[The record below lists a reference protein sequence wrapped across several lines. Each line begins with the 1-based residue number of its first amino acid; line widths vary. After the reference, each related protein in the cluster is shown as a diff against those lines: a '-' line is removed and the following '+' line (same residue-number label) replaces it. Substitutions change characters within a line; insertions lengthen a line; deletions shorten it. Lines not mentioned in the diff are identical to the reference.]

1 MKKRDRRQEE
11 PGGVQWLNA
20 MCEVLKG
27 GVLAGVTAIAALLL
41 CAVLVSTGVLPVGA
55 MEGAVLAVC
64 VLGALVG
71 GVYAVGRV
79 GVLPLLVGP
88 GVGVV
93 LFLLLLTAG
102 FLVYDGASVER
113 GGLGILCTCL
123 CGGAIP
129 GLLGRRPKKKR
140 RR

>member
-1 MKKRDRRQEE
+1 MKKREE
-11 PGGVQWLNA
+11 PSGSQWLNA

-27 GVLAGVTAIAALLL
+27 GVLAGLVAILSLLICAAL
-41 CAVLVSTGVLPVGA
+41 VSMGALPVEA

-64 VLGALVG
+64 VLGTLIG
-71 GVYAVGRV
+71 GIYAVRRIGA
-79 GVLPLLVGP
+79 GALLVGP
-88 GVGVV
+88 GVGMV

-113 GGLGILCTCL
+113 GGAGIFCACL

-129 GLLGRRPKKKR
+129 GILGRRPGKR
-140 RR
+140 RKRR